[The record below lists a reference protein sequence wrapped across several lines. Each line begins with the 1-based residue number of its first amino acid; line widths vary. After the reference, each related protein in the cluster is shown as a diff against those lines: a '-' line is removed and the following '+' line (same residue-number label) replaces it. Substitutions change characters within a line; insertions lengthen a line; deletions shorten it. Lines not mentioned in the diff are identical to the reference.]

1 MLPTDIA
8 QIIAQSSATPA
19 FKADAR
25 AYAEHRAAPRIDV
38 LRHSPRIKVL
48 RVLAQLL
55 ANEPQLAV
63 DGVQVDAA
71 SGCSDFR
78 GTLVVRADDRDRTFD
93 FVWDC
98 QWRAMQEGWADA
110 FGLPDQIRAARTFDW
125 RCFAHW
131 SERATA
137 EQPAAAVG

>member
-8 QIIAQSSATPA
+8 DILAHSGATPA
-19 FKADAR
+19 FKADVR
-25 AYAEHRAAPRIDV
+25 AYAEHRAAARIDV
-38 LRHSPRIKVL
+38 LRHSPRVKVL

-55 ANEPQLAV
+55 SSEPELAV
-63 DGVQVDAA
+63 DGVRVDAA

-78 GTLVVRADDRDRTFD
+78 GTLVVRAGEQERAFD

-98 QWRAMQEGWADA
+98 QWRALQEGWTDA

-131 SERATA
+131 TERAGA
-137 EQPAAAVG
+137 EQPAAVGA

>member
-1 MLPTDIA
+1 MLPTDILK
-8 QIIAQSSATPA
+8 IIAQSSATPA
-19 FKADAR
+19 FQADVR
-25 AYAEHRAAPRIDV
+25 AYAEHRAAPRIEV
-38 LRHSPRIKVL
+38 LRHSPRVKVL

-55 ANEPQLAV
+55 ASEPTLAV

-78 GTLVVRADDRDRTFD
+78 GTLVVRAGDQERTFQ

-98 QWRAMQEGWADA
+98 QWRAMQEGWTDA

-125 RCFAHW
+125 RCFALCA
-131 SERATA
+131 ERTRAP
-137 EQPAAAVG
+137 EPAAVGG

>member
-8 QIIAQSSATPA
+8 QILADSGATPA
-19 FKADAR
+19 FKADVR
-25 AYAEHRAAPRIDV
+25 AYAEHRAAPRIEA
-38 LRHSPRIKVL
+38 LRHSPRVKVL

-55 ANEPQLAV
+55 SSEPALAIDRV
-63 DGVQVDAA
+63 RVDAA

-78 GTLVVRADDRDRTFD
+78 GTVTVTADDVERSFD

-98 QWRAMQEGWADA
+98 QWRAIQEGWTDA

-125 RCFAHW
+125 RCFEHW
-131 SERATA
+131 TETARAER
-137 EQPAAAVG
+137 PAGVAG